1 MKSLIR
7 IPVRKLSVSHQ
18 GWMRSWPKPDYG
30 PMEVQRS
37 VLLNGMRVA
46 AAKPLGSQ
54 IGACTVM
61 YQAGSRFEDDD
72 YLGVSHFL
80 RAASCASSC
89 AFSGYTKMRYMSQQ
103 GASLTCTSDRQSI
116 AYTLRCPVTTFS
128 EMKCFLLDT
137 VLRNCFK
144 EWEMDD
150 LKPMIKDDLHRIHP
164 EQRVIDLAQ
173 KACWAGPL
181 GNSLFCL
188 DCRIGNITGDHLNS
202 FTSYHYKTDHC
213 TVASVGVPFEETM
226 KMAEAIE
233 PRREKPPPRPH
244 VPSFPRRGFELFDL
258 GPCADTWICVVVPG
272 CGTNDL
278 ANLIKHSI
286 IAHACGTVNVQDGSH
301 HMDRTP
307 QQPLGLMS
315 GEDVHTTYRAF
326 NISYYDT
333 GVFGIVAKTR
343 AHTAWNV
350 ATAAA
355 EFLTNVGDLNFKQ
368 IDVGKKR
375 LKVSLALH
383 DEHCVK
389 LTEGLALQLAS
400 GFQIDSA
407 KTSMTMIDQITNDE
421 ISCTAKSLSDK
432 YKDMAIAVVGDVGRV
447 PHNKELICGF

>member
-1 MKSLIR
+1 MKSFLR
-7 IPVRKLSVSHQ
+7 IPLRSFSVSQQ
-18 GWMRSWPKPDYG
+18 GWSPTCKPDYG
-30 PMEVQRS
+30 PMDVQRS

-46 AAKPLGSQ
+46 AAKPLGAQ

-61 YQAGSRFEDDD
+61 YQAGSRYEEDE
-72 YLGVSHFL
+72 YLGASHFI

-89 AFSGYTKMRYMSQQ
+89 AFSGYTKMRYMTQQ
-103 GASLTCTSDRQSI
+103 GASLKCTSDRQSI

-144 EWEMDD
+144 EWEMED
-150 LKPMIKDDLHRIHP
+150 LKPLIKDDLHRIHP
-164 EQRVIDLAQ
+164 QQRVIDLAQ
-173 KACWAGPL
+173 TACWGGPL
-181 GNSLFCL
+181 ANSMYCHE
-188 DCRIGNITGDHLNS
+188 CRIEGITGELLNS
-202 FTSYHYKTDHC
+202 YTSYHYKTDHC

-233 PRREKPPPRPH
+233 PRREKPPSRPH
-244 VPSFPRRGFELFDL
+244 VQSRARRGFEYYDM
-258 GPCADTWICVVVPG
+258 GPCTDTWICVVVPG
-272 CGTNDL
+272 CGTCDL
-278 ANLIKHSI
+278 PSLLKHSI
-286 IAHACGTVNVQDGSH
+286 IAHACGTGNVQDGSH

-326 NISYYDT
+326 NISYADT

-343 AHTAWNV
+343 SNTAWNV
-350 ATAAA
+350 AIAAS

-375 LKVSLALH
+375 LKVSLAIH
-383 DEHCVK
+383 DDYCTK
-389 LTEGLALQLAS
+389 LTEGLALQLAN

-407 KTSMTMIDQITNDE
+407 KTSMNMIDQITNDE
-421 ISCTAKSLSDK
+421 ISGTAQSLSSK
-432 YKDMAIAVVGDVGRV
+432 YRDMAIAVVGDVARV
-447 PHNKELICGF
+447 PHDKELICGF